1 MRIDGQWAL
10 FADGFLRPII
20 RGEIRRSND
29 SWIEV
34 PFLVDTG
41 ADRTV
46 LSAGILSKLR
56 LESFAPQESISG
68 MGGLVDS
75 VLVETEIQ
83 LTRET
88 GGKVIFHGQF
98 AAVRELEAL
107 DISVLGRDTTGL
119 FAVIVDQP
127 ADVVSLLAQRHRY
140 SIVQA

>member
-1 MRIDGQWAL
+1 MRIDWEWLQ
-10 FADGFLRPII
+10 FNDGVLRPVI
-20 RGEIRRSND
+20 RAKVLTSDGRWHPAE
-29 SWIEV
+29 
-34 PFLVDTG
+34 FLVDTG

-46 LSAGILSKLR
+46 LSAGTLSR
-56 LESFAPQESISG
+56 LGLEPVITQDGLSG

-88 GGKVIFHGQF
+88 VFRGQF
-98 AAVRELEAL
+98 AAVTELEAL
-107 DISVLGRDTTGL
+107 DISALGRDISGL

-127 ADVVSLLAQRHRY
+127 GDVVSLLGQRHRY

>member
-1 MRIDGQWAL
+1 LLFNDGV
-10 FADGFLRPII
+10 LRPVI
-20 RGEIRRSND
+20 RGEVLTSDGRRQPA
-29 SWIEV
+29 E
-34 PFLVDTG
+34 FLVDTG

-46 LSAGILSKLR
+46 LSAGTLSKLGLEPIATQER
-56 LESFAPQESISG
+56 LSG

-88 GGKVIFHGQF
+88 GGKVIFRGQF
-98 AAVRELEAL
+98 AAVTELEAL
-107 DISVLGRDTTGL
+107 DISVLGRDITGL

-127 ADVVSLLAQRHRY
+127 GDVVSLLAQRHRY